1 MNGLEELHMW
11 ILLIFVIY
19 LFNYDKYLTW
29 STFYVPG
36 IVIAL
41 CVLTQIF
48 TTTVFDTYFSHHRL
62 AGKETEA
69 WKD

>member
-48 TTTVFDTYFSHHRL
+48 TTTVFDTLVITVLQVKKLRH
-62 AGKETEA
+62 GKI
-69 WKD
+69 K